1 MARETDT
8 TPLPEAS
15 EDRVIECPVCS
26 NAMTTM
32 TAEGVTVDVCA
43 GGCGGIWFDWFEL
56 ARVDE
61 VHESGGEKF
70 LEVERD
76 PTLHPDLSKRIHCP
90 RDSEIMMRHFHSVKR
105 GVVVDEC
112 PRCAGFWL
120 DAGELAGIRSEFATQ
135 EERKQAAQ
143 EYFSEL
149 FDPDLA
155 VERAKTMEDLRKAR
169 RIAYAFRFICPSYYI
184 PGEQDWG
191 PSDCKEV
198 LNLFAS
204 ISARSGFAFACQHFS
219 FRSRRRVLMC
229 HAPLGFSRA
238 PERLATLH
246 LADMLKC

>member
-1 MARETDT
+1 VDTISGEQEGSERTEMAREMDT
-8 TPLPEAS
+8 TRLPDAR

-26 NAMTTM
+26 NVMTTM
-32 TAEGVTVDVCA
+32 SAEGVTVDVCA

-61 VHESGGEKF
+61 ANESAGEKF

-76 PTLHPDLSKRIHCP
+76 PKLRLDLSKRIRCP

-105 GVVVDEC
+105 GVEVDEC

-120 DAGELAGIRSEFATQ
+120 DAGELAGIRSEFATE

-191 PSDCKEV
+191 HSE
-198 LNLFAS
+198 
-204 ISARSGFAFACQHFS
+204 GAFQ
-219 FRSRRRVLMC
+219 
-229 HAPLGFSRA
+229 HAPPFGLRLSAIQHVSSGRA
-238 PERLATLH
+238 ILLRKNGH
-246 LADMLKC
+246 MADAVG